1 MTSPGKE
8 TFAQRLW
15 REAEAKQSWVCL
27 GLDID
32 LERLPESLP
41 RSLEGA
47 EIFLRTIIEAC
58 SDLVVA
64 FKPNLA
70 FYTALGADGLHLLT
84 HVRDAVGEDAIVIL
98 DGKVGDVGDTSEKYA
113 KTMFDVFEADAIT
126 FNAWGGRDAI
136 QPLIRR
142 ADRGAFAWV
151 RSSNP
156 GADEIQ
162 GISDGDGRSVFM
174 DLARS
179 VAAWN
184 VSGNLGTVV
193 GATRP
198 RDLELVRAL
207 TPGMPILAPGV
218 GVQGGDLVSTVQR
231 GFGEAPG
238 GVLVNAGRSVLWA
251 GQDTRYADVVR
262 QAVEDLRSNIEDAKL
277 TKRNM
282 T

>member
-47 EIFLRTIIEAC
+47 EMFLRTIIEAC

-70 FYTALGADGLHLLT
+70 FYTALGADGLNLLT
-84 HVRDAVGEDAIVIL
+84 YVRDAVGEDAIVIL
-98 DGKVGDVGDTSEKYA
+98 DGKVGDVGDTSEQYA
-113 KTMFDVFEADAIT
+113 KTMFDVFKADAIT
-126 FNAWGGRDAI
+126 FNAWGGQDAI

-156 GADEIQ
+156 GADDIQ
-162 GISDGDGRSVFM
+162 GISDGDGRSVFL
-174 DLARS
+174 DLASS

-218 GVQGGDLVSTVQR
+218 GVQGGDLVATVQR

-238 GVLVNAGRSVLWA
+238 GVLINAGRSVLWA
-251 GQDTRYADVVR
+251 SQDAGYVDVVR
-262 QAVEDLRSNIEDAKL
+262 QAVEDMRLNIEAA
-277 TKRNM
+277 RSSF
-282 T
+282 